1 MEGLKS
7 EVFNVR
13 QSLPPPFFFGHK
25 ATAVDVDATIDRFGS
40 KWAVPKAGNLG

>member
-7 EVFNVR
+7 EVFNVG
-13 QSLPPPFFFGHK
+13 QSLPPFFFFLHK